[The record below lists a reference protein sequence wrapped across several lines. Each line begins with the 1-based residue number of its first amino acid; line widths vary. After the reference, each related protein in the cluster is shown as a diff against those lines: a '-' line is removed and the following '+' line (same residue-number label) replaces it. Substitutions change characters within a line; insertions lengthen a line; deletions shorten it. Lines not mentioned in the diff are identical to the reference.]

1 MVDADTAPRS
11 SERAQVNGGAGPR
24 SSDGVQTED
33 GAAPR
38 SSARRRFLKQ
48 SGACVGM
55 AAATSGVASIAFAAS
70 GSRSVV
76 AHTSAGAVRGI
87 SEAGINVFK
96 GVRYGADTSPRRFMS
111 PLPPQRWS
119 SVRDATAYGPACPQS
134 GKMKEP
140 SSEDCLFLN
149 LWTPGLRDKGSRPV
163 LLYIHGG
170 AYSHGSGSSPLYDG
184 TRLCQRGDVVV
195 ITVNHRLNAFG
206 YSYLA
211 RLGGP
216 ELGDSGN
223 AGMLDLI
230 LALQWVRENIV
241 EFGGDPARVML
252 FGQSGGGAK
261 IATLMAMP
269 AAQGLFHR
277 AATMSGEQVTASG
290 PLHATQ
296 RARALLAALHLPQDR
311 AAPLR
316 EVPTERLVEAL
327 ETVDPI
333 IAEGPLYFGPVM
345 DERSLSRHPF
355 YPDAPALAARVPMII
370 GNTHDETRNLIGGS
384 HPEAFTLSWEELP
397 QHLAAQMR
405 ADIAPQTVVAEY
417 RRLYPQL
424 SPSDVFFAATTA
436 SRSWRPAI
444 IEAELRAAQGSPAY
458 VYQLDWKSPRDGGKW
473 GAPHTLDIPLVFDN
487 LDKEGSMTGTAPDA
501 RSMADKMSEAFLA
514 FARTGDPNNRT
525 LPKWEP
531 YALPR
536 RQTLVFDNPARL
548 VDDPRGGER
557 RLFAKVPFLQQGT

>member
-1 MVDADTAPRS
+1 MADVD
-11 SERAQVNGGAGPR
+11 
-24 SSDGVQTED
+24 TE
-33 GAAPR
+33 
-38 SSARRRFLKQ
+38 RRRFLKK

-55 AAATSGVASIAFAAS
+55 AATSAVTSIAFAAS

-76 AHTSAGAVRGI
+76 AHTNAGAVRGI
-87 SEAGINVFK
+87 SEAGVSVFK
-96 GVRYGADTSPRRFMS
+96 GVRYGADTTARRFMA
-111 PLPPQRWS
+111 PLPPQPWTS
-119 SVRDATAYGPACPQS
+119 IRDATAYGPACPQS
-134 GKMKEP
+134 GKMQEP
-140 SSEDCLFLN
+140 ASEDCLFLN
-149 LWTPGLRDKGSRPV
+149 LWTPGLRDRGSRPV

-195 ITVNHRLNAFG
+195 VTVNHRLNAFG

-216 ELGDSGN
+216 DLGDSGN

-230 LALQWVRENIV
+230 LALQWVRQNIA

-261 IATLMAMP
+261 IATLLATP

-296 RARALLAALHLPQDR
+296 RARALLAALHLPENN

-316 EVPTERLVEAL
+316 EVPTERLVDAL
-327 ETVDPI
+327 DTVDPI
-333 IAEGPLYFGPVM
+333 IGEGALYFGPVM

-355 YPDAPALAARVPMII
+355 YPDAPPLAAHVPLII
-370 GNTHDETRNLIGGS
+370 GNTHDETRLLIGGS

-405 ADIAPQTVVAEY
+405 ADIAPEKVVAEY

-444 IEAELRAAQGSPAY
+444 VEAELRAAQGSPAY
-458 VYQLDWKSPRDGGKW
+458 VYQLDWKSPHEGGKW

-487 LDKEGSMTGTAPDA
+487 LDKQGSITGTAPDA
-501 RSMADKMSEAFLA
+501 HSMADKMSEAFLA
-514 FARTGDPNNRT
+514 FARNGDPNTRT

-531 YALPR
+531 YELAR
-536 RQTLVFDNPARL
+536 RQSMVFDNPARL

-557 RLFAKVPFLQQGT
+557 RLFAQVPFLQQGT